1 MKIESKKMR
10 SNLLP
15 VLKQGWGYIAWA
27 FGLFVLFALLDCNI
41 LQFLSF
47 VAFAAF
53 IYVYRNP
60 ERELPL
66 FQNSS
71 VTSPV
76 DGTVISIEELDD
88 PEYGY
93 KVEIESDFSN
103 VAVLRVPMS
112 SSLLSVVHLKGTRL
126 AKNSPLFTKTN
137 ENAVLIFE
145 NRDANKVKVV
155 HRCKQSFD
163 GIHIDIIMAQNLTQS
178 FRYGS
183 MIHGVTS
190 IYLPRNFRLNITVSN
205 ELIGSETLIGYF
217 S

>member
-1 MKIESKKMR
+1 MR

-15 VLKQGWGYIAWA
+15 VLRQGWGYIGWA
-27 FGLFVLFALLDCNI
+27 FGLFILFALFDYTI
-41 LQFLSF
+41 LEFLSF
-47 VAFAAF
+47 VAFVAF
-53 IYVYRNP
+53 IYMYRNP

-76 DGTVISIEELDD
+76 DGTVVSIEELDD
-88 PEYGY
+88 LEYGY
-93 KVEIESDFSN
+93 KVEVESDFSD

-112 SSLLSVVHLKGTRL
+112 GSLLFATHQNGTRL

-163 GIHIDIIMAQNLTQS
+163 GIHIDIITAQHLAQS
-178 FRYGS
+178 YRYGS
-183 MIHGVTS
+183 MIHGITT
-190 IYLPRNFRLNITVSN
+190 IYLPRNFRLSINVSN